1 MVSRTL
7 PRGPTHPLPL
17 PCQGGE
23 IALSYSIPVL
33 ATFTLFMGGRAMATY
48 RVRHDGWTPQRQ
60 RAFLRALSETGSV
73 RDACVRARISNTS
86 AYRMRRRSE
95 AFDRAW
101 RRALAKVQPT
111 IEQAAFERAVLGSDE
126 PVWHGGKIVGQR
138 RRYSDGLLRLLL
150 TRGTAPASQDED
162 DRRRRAGGPER
173 ATQAETDAMLLAN
186 LKALRQQREA
196 EQARKALPAPDPAVT
211 NRAEQQGNGGAGDA
225 DRGTAGRVR
234 HGDGPR
240 IWTLSG

>member
-1 MVSRTL
+1 
-7 PRGPTHPLPL
+7 
-17 PCQGGE
+17 
-23 IALSYSIPVL
+23 
-33 ATFTLFMGGRAMATY
+33 MAEY

-73 RDACVRARISNTS
+73 RDACARAQISTTS
-86 AYRMRRRSE
+86 AYRMRDRSA

-101 RRALAKVQPT
+101 RRALAKVAPT
-111 IEQAAFERAVLGSDE
+111 IEQAAYERAVLGWEE
-126 PVWHGGKIVGQR
+126 PVWHGGKIVGHR

-150 TRGTAPASQDED
+150 TRGVSAGSED
-162 DRRRRAGGPER
+162 PEDRPLKGGWDR

-186 LKALRQQREA
+186 LRGLKRRMETEA
-196 EQARKALPAPDPAVT
+196 ARKALPAAAPVATTAPT
-211 NRAEQQGNGGAGDA
+211 QTGNSDAGDA
-225 DRGTAGRVR
+225 DRGTARAVR

>member
-1 MVSRTL
+1 
-7 PRGPTHPLPL
+7 
-17 PCQGGE
+17 
-23 IALSYSIPVL
+23 
-33 ATFTLFMGGRAMATY
+33 MATY

-73 RDACVRARISNTS
+73 RDACARAQISTTS
-86 AYRMRRRSE
+86 AYRMRGRSA

-101 RRALAKVQPT
+101 RRALAKVAPT
-111 IEQAAFERAVLGSDE
+111 IEQAAYERAVLGWEE
-126 PVWHGGKIVGQR
+126 PVWHGGKVVGHR

-150 TRGTAPASQDED
+150 TRGMSNGSDNDE
-162 DRRRRAGGPER
+162 RLLNGGGER

-186 LKALRQQREA
+186 LQELRRIREA
-196 EQARKALPAPDPAVT
+196 EKAQQALPAPDPAFT
-211 NRAEQQGNGGAGDA
+211 NRAEQQGNNDAGDA
-225 DRGTAGRVR
+225 DRGTARAVR

>member
-1 MVSRTL
+1 
-7 PRGPTHPLPL
+7 
-17 PCQGGE
+17 
-23 IALSYSIPVL
+23 
-33 ATFTLFMGGRAMATY
+33 MATY

-73 RDACVRARISNTS
+73 RDACARAQISSTS
-86 AYRMRRRSE
+86 AYRMRDRSV

-101 RRALAKVQPT
+101 RRALAKVAPT
-111 IEQAAFERAVLGSDE
+111 IEQAAYERAVLGWEE
-126 PVWHGGKIVGQR
+126 PVWHGGKIVGHR

-150 TRGTAPASQDED
+150 TRGISPGSQGED
-162 DRRRRAGGPER
+162 DRHLRGSGWER

-186 LKALRQQREA
+186 LKALREQREA
-196 EQARKALPAPDPAVT
+196 EQARKALPAPAPAAT
-211 NRAEQQGNGGAGDA
+211 SGAEQQGNGDAGYA
-225 DRGTAGRVR
+225 DRGAADRVR